1 MGSVLRSVGSEGL
14 TNRVEE
20 NPHLGLKSP
29 TPRAQAQIAARSV
42 AALADPETPMRSV
55 VALVRRR
62 EALPQR
68 GQVVAVHE
76 DVDLTKVDSFH
87 KPLGEQ
93 PDGIFFRGFDSRLWY
108 QLRDGCD

>member
-1 MGSVLRSVGSEGL
+1 MGSEGL

-42 AALADPETPMRSV
+42 ATLADPETPEHSVVRSV
-55 VALVRRR
+55 AALVRRM

-68 GQVVAVHE
+68 GQVVAVHG

-87 KPLGEQ
+87 KPLGEP